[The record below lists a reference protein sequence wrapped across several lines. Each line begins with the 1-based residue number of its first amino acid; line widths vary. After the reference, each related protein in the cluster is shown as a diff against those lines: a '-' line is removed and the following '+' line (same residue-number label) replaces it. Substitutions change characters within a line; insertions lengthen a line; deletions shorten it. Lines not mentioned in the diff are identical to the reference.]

1 MEKINSENNLEENN
15 LKETK
20 TELRAQWDE
29 IFDNLIQNQ
38 FSAETKEKIKDA
50 EFKKIMAIYQEQKRP
65 EESYQNLSRELRKNN
80 NEIERLALFYKDIF
94 YNSEGSAA
102 ENKIRGLSI
111 AADFVNL
118 LTDEQQK
125 EFRRLHN

>member
-20 TELRAQWDE
+20 IELRAQWGE

>member
-94 YNSEGSAA
+94 YNPEGSAA